1 MESRVCLI
9 RPENFSREVLLE
21 TRPVLLVCMVQDDSY
36 ARQMKVLENV
46 AQTYEKELK
55 VGLLAQDSTELFK
68 RKLQIAGTPTLLL
81 MRAGSEISRILGITD
96 QETLITFIDQQL
108 ISDPPGN

>member
-21 TRPVLLVCMVQDDSY
+21 TRPVLLVCTVQDDSY

-55 VGLLAQDSTELFK
+55 VGLLAQDSTEIFK
-68 RKLQIAGTPTLLL
+68 RKLNIAGTPTLLL
-81 MRAGSEISRILGITD
+81 MRAGREINRILGVTD
-96 QETLITFIDQQL
+96 LETLIALLDRHL
-108 ISDPPGN
+108 LSEPREV